1 MSVGASLKSI
11 PARSLLSA
19 SFSFVSLAIVV
30 LVRLSSLSSLHHKRE
45 GGGIEV
51 GVAPSYI
58 SGMRGEGRSVGGDQ
72 DEGTRESAGEKKHEE
87 DETLGS
93 KGEDGTIRG
102 RLRL

>member
-19 SFSFVSLAIVV
+19 SFSFVSLV